1 MHKHTSGEVTITQ
14 EEYDQLEKDSILLNA
29 LRNAGVD
36 NWCGLEDAIEE
47 YREALGE
54 YE

>member
-1 MHKHTSGEVTITQ
+1 MSETKISITLA
-14 EEYDQLEKDSILLNA
+14 EYDQLEKDSLLLNA

-36 NWCGLEDAIEE
+36 NWCGWDDAIEE

-54 YE
+54 DE

>member
-1 MHKHTSGEVTITQ
+1 MSETKISITLA
-14 EEYDQLEKDSILLNA
+14 EYDQLEKDSLLLNA

-36 NWCGLEDAIEE
+36 CWDGWDYAIEE

-54 YE
+54 DE